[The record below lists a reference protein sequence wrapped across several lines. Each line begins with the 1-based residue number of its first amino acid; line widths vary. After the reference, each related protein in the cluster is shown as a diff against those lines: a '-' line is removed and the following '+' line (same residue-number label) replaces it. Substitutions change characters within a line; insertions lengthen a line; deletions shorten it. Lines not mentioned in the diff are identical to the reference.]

1 MSRLDIK
8 TQNRAQTVVDNL
20 YRDVERRIAASP
32 PGLCPVDMSLAFLKL
47 CHAQSCGK
55 CVPCRIGLGQL
66 SLLIEQVVDGTATME
81 TLAII
86 EKTARSIV
94 NTADC
99 AIGRDAARLVVDGLE
114 GFRDDYVEHIC
125 HHRCL
130 AGLEIPVPC
139 VNLCPAGVDIPGYM
153 ALVGAG
159 RCDDAIR
166 LIRKDNPFPT
176 ACAYICEHPCE
187 ARCRRRMIDDAIN
200 IRGLKRYAVDHSG
213 VVPNPPCAP
222 PTGKKVAVIG
232 GGPSGL
238 SCAYYMALMGHSVT
252 IYEERKQLGGMLRYG
267 IPSYRF
273 PRELLDREIESILS
287 TGIQVYTGMTV
298 GKDIWL
304 EKLQHEYDCVY
315 IAIGAHQDKKVGI
328 PGEDS
333 RNVMSAVVMLRA
345 IGDNNMPNF
354 HGKQVVVI
362 GGGNVA
368 MDVVRSSIRLGA
380 DKVTCVYRRRTEDM
394 TALPDEIEG
403 ALAEGA
409 ELMTL
414 AAPVRIEADEN
425 HVARALWVQPQII
438 GEVGKDGRPR
448 PNKADLPEQRIP
460 ADVIVVAIGQGIEM
474 QGFEQAGVPIKR
486 GGTFVAALSGQVG
499 DKDNL
504 FAGGDCVT
512 GPATAI
518 RAIAAG
524 KVAAAN
530 IDEHLGF
537 RHEIEVDIDIPAP
550 RLNNRAPHGRIN
562 TTEREACDRKC
573 DFEDIE
579 CGLTEE
585 GALAEASRC
594 LRCDHFG
601 YGIFRGG
608 RNNKW

>member
-238 SCAYYMALMGHSVT
+238 SCAYYLALMGHSVT

-380 DKVTCVYRRRTEDM
+380 DKVTCVYRRRIEDM